1 MLKTKTP
8 NSFFSESQAVR
19 HLTVTEPTAVS
30 TSAAFCSYGLTEK
43 KNYILINLIIGQR
56 APGWIN

>member
-43 KNYILINLIIGQR
+43 KIIS
-56 APGWIN
+56 

>member
-30 TSAAFCSYGLTEK
+30 TSAAFCSYGLTDK
-43 KNYILINLIIGQR
+43 KKYTYLN
-56 APGWIN
+56 